1 MIRAVR
7 NFWLTVCGV
16 GVGVVLGYLLMRQE
30 RATQRGVRVPVQR
43 VQPAPPEAAPPAPPP
58 AAPDDFTRIDG
69 IGPAYARALYELG
82 INTFAG
88 LAQADPD
95 EVAARIDRLSAGRIR
110 REDWIG
116 QAAALSQ
123 TRILR

>member
-43 VQPAPPEAAPPAPPP
+43 VQPAPPP

-95 EVAARIDRLSAGRIR
+95 EVATRIDRLSAGRIR